1 MTRDP
6 DDRRYIEITVT
17 YLEMH
22 EPPVRPPAPTPG
34 LAKLALMRA
43 EEPTLSFYRY
53 LYGAVGKALN
63 WTDRLVLGDDDL
75 RAIIHDPLVEI
86 YVLYLGGV
94 PAGYVELDRRV
105 EGEIELTYLGLSPE
119 FTGRGLGRYLLDW
132 AIHRAWS
139 HGPERLW
146 LHTCDLDD
154 PRALPLYQRAGF
166 VAYDQKIEKVLALD
180 ALDSPPASRESG

>member
-22 EPPVRPPAPTPG
+22 EPPVRPPTPTPG

-86 YVLYLGGV
+86 YVLYMGGV

-105 EGEIELTYLGLSPE
+105 GSEIELAYLGLSPE

-132 AIHRAWS
+132 AIHTAWS

-166 VAYDQKIEKVLALD
+166 VAYDQKIERVLARE
-180 ALDSPPASRESG
+180 ALDSPPAC